1 MAIVNTLVPITS
13 ASSNRMILE
22 LVRTYP
28 FLRTELLTTT
38 VFQRPVRTLVIGT
51 GPRKVFYSAS
61 HHANEW
67 ITTLVLLKFAEDYAK
82 AIAEDGKIFDRSARE
97 LSQNVTIYMVPM
109 VNPDGVDLVTGAIE
123 KGSAQYELAR
133 EIASGYPFIPFPNGW
148 KANLLGVD
156 LNLNYPAGWEQ
167 AMMIKFNQGF
177 IGPAPRD
184 YVGRAPLNQVE
195 TRALAGYTEVLKPEL
210 ILAYHS
216 QGKEIYW
223 RFLDYEV
230 PGAEELGEELA
241 RVSGYTLSTTPYAS
255 GFAGFKDWFIQEYR
269 RPGYTIEVGRG
280 ENPLPLSQFDEIYED
295 NLGILVI
302 AARGGL

>member
-1 MAIVNTLVPITS
+1 MAIVNTEIPITS
-13 ASSNRMILE
+13 QSSNQMILQ
-22 LVRTYP
+22 LVQKYP
-28 FLRTELLTTT
+28 FLRTELLART
-38 VFQRPVRTLVIGT
+38 VFQRPIRTLVIGT

-67 ITTLVLLKFAEDYAK
+67 ITTLVLLKFAEEFAQ
-82 AIAEDGKIFDRSARE
+82 AIAENGKIYDTDAAALARA
-97 LSQNVTIYMVPM
+97 VTIYIVPM
-109 VNPDGVDLVTGAIE
+109 VNPDGVDLVTGAIQE
-123 KGSAQYELAR
+123 DTAQYALAKEIAR
-133 EIASGYPFIPFPNGW
+133 EYPSIPFPDGW

-167 AMMIKFNQGF
+167 AMMIKFRQGF

-195 TRALAGYTEVLKPEL
+195 TRAIAGYTQALDPEL

-216 QGKEIYW
+216 QGEEIYW

-230 PGAEELGEELA
+230 EGAEELGEELA

-255 GFAGFKDWFIQEYR
+255 GFAGYKDWFIQEYR

-280 ENPLPLSQFDEIYED
+280 ENPLPLEQFDEIYKD
-295 NLGILVI
+295 NLGILVT
-302 AARGGL
+302 AARGI